1 MAGHKSC
8 YTMIEPI
15 HLGETRKLA
24 RRNFLRSAGV
34 LVSALSCMPTLAA
47 QDNRMARCTLRS
59 RPAKSLTCSDCPTP
73 GHRIALFPICAGAA
87 KNSLVVWTNSSLRQ
101 EISELPLTEV
111 FSVQVYKEI
120 QAIERLVKRPG
131 KATGRDSVNATISM
145 RMDFL
150 VRTSRSLVECK
161 RM

>member
-34 LVSALSCMPTLAA
+34 LVSALSCVPTLAA
-47 QDNRMARCTLRS
+47 PDNRQGSVHPPEPAGQEFDMLR
-59 RPAKSLTCSDCPTP
+59 LPTP

>member
-1 MAGHKSC
+1 MPWQESTWARPGSWHVGISFAPLWC
-8 YTMIEPI
+8 SSLPS
-15 HLGETRKLA
+15 LA
-24 RRNFLRSAGV
+24 CQRRLLRTIG
-34 LVSALSCMPTLAA
+34 
-47 QDNRMARCTLRS
+47 RARCTLRS